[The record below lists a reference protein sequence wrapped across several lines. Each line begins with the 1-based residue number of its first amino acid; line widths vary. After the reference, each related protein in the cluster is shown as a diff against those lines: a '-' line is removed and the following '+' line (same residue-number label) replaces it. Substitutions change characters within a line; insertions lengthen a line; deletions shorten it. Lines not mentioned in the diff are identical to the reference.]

1 MNLTIGSI
9 NTNFPTAEEKAKA
22 GIPLTPMEEE
32 KEKDRKERMGIK
44 DPSEECQTGRRNNAG
59 NPLFYRRLCDDFF
72 A

>member
-32 KEKDRKERMGIK
+32 KEMEEEEEKEM
-44 DPSEECQTGRRNNAG
+44 EEQKEEKEEKETEEE
-59 NPLFYRRLCDDFF
+59 Y
-72 A
+72 

>member
-32 KEKDRKERMGIK
+32 KEKGVRSAWE
-44 DPSEECQTGRRNNAG
+44 
-59 NPLFYRRLCDDFF
+59 
-72 A
+72 